1 MEKIGSKRKV
11 YKKKKNGHILPRKIK
26 LIILFF
32 GLDALPGFS
41 IKSKNWLKY
50 KSYITFKMLENSIL
64 ASKCCFLST
73 SHKKIIIDKYLK
85 LLDKIL
91 VDIKNFENNK
101 NVNILNDVPEC
112 HSGF

>member
-1 MEKIGSKRKV
+1 MVQKV
-11 YKKKKNGHILPRKIK
+11 RYIKKKWAYLFKKNKINYS
-26 LIILFF
+26 IF

-64 ASKCCFLST
+64 ASNVIFLST

-101 NVNILNDVPEC
+101 NVNILNNVPEC
-112 HSGF
+112 HSGFKRLN